1 MEYMTPNFTKDMIK
15 THKILIPNMA
25 VTQFRLMAAALECE
39 GYNVE
44 VLGNCGSEVAQ
55 LGLKYVHNDTCY
67 PALLVIGQFIDALNS
82 GKYDLDHTALLITQT
97 GGGCRASNYIK
108 LLRKALVKSG
118 YGNIPVA
125 SLNFSGLEK
134 GSGLPITLPL
144 LRKVIASIFYGDM
157 LCALRSQVKPYED
170 HPGAADAATERWVA
184 EIQSWMREN
193 RNFSAH
199 DMKRQFPVIAADYAR
214 IPRTVTPKVKVGV
227 VGEIYV
233 KYSPLGNNDLEKFL
247 ESQDCEV
254 NLPGLM
260 GFVEYCI
267 ANQTLDVE
275 LYGGSKLVAG
285 GADMLLSWLDSI
297 GESCNEAMRKNGF
310 YAPGSFRELMKKPEG
325 IISLGAKMGEGWLLT
340 AEMIELVEGGCPA
353 LRLPAQPHR
362 GQGDD
367 QQDPRPAPRSQHHPG
382 GLRPQRHPG
391 QPGKP
396 HQTDAGRGQGEPD
409 QKARRPRRPHRRG
422 AGRRRPQTGNKTAGR
437 RVTRRPGKQA
447 RCQTACFRNI
457 AQKVP
462 ARQAVSASPAGTF
475 VLFTLFFCASATAVS
490 FGSRAVRC
498 LHLFRRGPA
507 AAPGEGQALANRSS
521 APRLCSSAYT
531 APSRAR
537 TGSAQAEA
545 TRSIT
550 SSSKNASAS
559 TPQAAACSRAT
570 RSGA

>member
-1 MEYMTPNFTKDMIK
+1 MEYMTPNFTKDMVK

-44 VLGNCGSEVAQ
+44 ILGNCGSEVAQ

-134 GSGLPITLPL
+134 NSGLPITLPL
-144 LRKVIASIFYGDM
+144 LRKVLASIFYGDM

-170 HPGAADAATERWVA
+170 TPGAADEATERWIA
-184 EIQSWMREN
+184 EIQGWMRES
-193 RNFSAH
+193 RNYSGH
-199 DMKRQFPVIAADYAR
+199 DMKREFPRIAADFAK
-214 IPRTVTPKVKVGV
+214 IPRTVVPKVKVGV

-260 GFVEYCI
+260 GFVQYCV
-267 ANQTLDVE
+267 ANQRIDVD
-275 LYGGSKLVAG
+275 LYGGSKLLAG
-285 GADMLLSWLDSI
+285 GADAFLGWLDSI
-297 GESCNEAMRKNGF
+297 GVASYDAMRRYGF

-340 AEMIELVEGGCPA
+340 AEMMELEQNGFDNIIC
-353 LRLPAQPHR
+353 AQPFGCLPNHI
-362 GQGDD
+362 
-367 QQDPRPAPRSQHHPG
+367 
-382 GLRPQRHPG
+382 
-391 QPGKP
+391 
-396 HQTDAGRGQGEPD
+396 AGRGML
-409 QKARRPRRPHRRG
+409 
-422 AGRRRPQTGNKTAGR
+422 NKIKEIAEN
-437 RVTRRPGKQA
+437 A
-447 RCQTACFRNI
+447 NI
-457 AQKVP
+457 LP
-462 ARQAVSASPAGTF
+462 IDYDSSASK
-475 VLFTLFFCASATAVS
+475 VNQENRIKLMLATA
-490 FGSRAVRC
+490 
-498 LHLFRRGPA
+498 
-507 AAPGEGQALANRSS
+507 E
-521 APRLCSSAYT
+521 
-531 APSRAR
+531 
-537 TGSAQAEA
+537 
-545 TRSIT
+545 
-550 SSSKNASAS
+550 
-559 TPQAAACSRAT
+559 
-570 RSGA
+570 